1 MTRTLV
7 LAASLVIICLLGFLT
22 VRVAVRE
29 GIDVLVVLSF
39 GVLALMGF
47 GVIGALTSA
56 PPDE

>member
-1 MTRTLV
+1 MARTLV
-7 LAASLVIICLLGFLT
+7 LAGSLVIICLLGFLT
-22 VRVAVRE
+22 VWVAVRE